1 MDLLSWMLPIATTA
15 YVAIAFAFRIGLS
28 RQHEPRETDD
38 TPFVSVIVAA
48 RNEEAYLGECLERL
62 ASQTYPGERYEILVV
77 DDESADRTLEIA
89 RTAEARYPNVIAL
102 DVGSGF
108 PEMAAK
114 KRPMSVG
121 LQQARGQIILT
132 TDADCR
138 VPTTWIA
145 ATVAYFEDDVAAV
158 IGFSQVLAPG
168 KAKPFL
174 ERLQALDFLALMS
187 AAAGAANLGFPLA
200 ASGQNLA
207 YRRSAFDRVGG
218 FTQIAHRPSGDDV
231 LLLQLMR
238 RANCGAVRFA
248 MNREAYVT
256 TCRTETLGGFLR
268 QRRRWASNARC
279 QLRLNPAFFGYIAS
293 VFLVHALVPVCL
305 LTATSIPATLM
316 PLACWAA
323 KVGASLLVVGKGAAA
338 FDRRDLMRVFP
349 VWELLQIPY
358 ILLVGT
364 LGTLLPYTWKSRTHR

>member
-1 MDLLSWMLPIATTA
+1 MDLIFWMLPIATTA

-28 RQHEPRETDD
+28 RRREPRETDD
-38 TPFVSVIVAA
+38 APFVSVIVAA
-48 RNEEAYLGECLERL
+48 RNEEAYIEGCLERL
-62 ASQTYPGERYEILVV
+62 ASQTYPCECYEILVV

-89 RTAEARYPNVIAL
+89 RSAEARYPNVIAL
-102 DVGSGF
+102 AVGNAF

-145 ATVAYFEDDVAAV
+145 ATVACFEDDVAAV
-158 IGFSQVLAPG
+158 VGYSQVLG
-168 KAKPFL
+168 RGEDQPFL
-174 ERLQALDFLALMS
+174 GRLQALDFLALMS

-218 FTQIAHRPSGDDV
+218 FTRIAHRPSGDDV

-238 RANCGAVRFA
+238 RAGCGAVRFA
-248 MNREAYVT
+248 MNKEAHVT

-279 QLRLNPAFFGYIAS
+279 QLRLNPPFFGYIAC

-305 LTATSIPATLM
+305 LTAASIPAALM

-323 KVGASLLVVGKGAAA
+323 KACANLLVVGKGAAV

-349 VWELLQIPY
+349 MWELLQIPY
-358 ILLVGT
+358 ILLVGIS
-364 LGTLLPYTWKSRTHR
+364 GALLPYTWKGRTHR